1 MAGQRFE
8 LPGIHELSKEQER
21 ARLLPKDGRHLI
33 VGGPGTGKTVIAL
46 LRARRYHREQDK
58 QDYVFLVFNRLLHA
72 ASQQLIG
79 EQLSSATWK
88 SWFGKLYWQRFG
100 ESTPKD
106 VKNAW
111 NIDWKSVQEK
121 IAAVDDASPPAIPYL
136 IIDEGQ
142 DMPPDF
148 YLSLVDLGFEHFF
161 VVADQNQQITEQ
173 CSSRQDLENALVINT
188 EQVVELT
195 ENYRNALPVARLAH
209 EFYTGDPA
217 SPPPALPSGRRS
229 AQQPLLIEYGNDCTM
244 SFAKVIERILK
255 MADREPS
262 KLVAVLTPNNKVRQR
277 YYQALAE
284 CPVTLDN
291 PGPRLVTYST
301 DESGDHSFSEGGIFV
316 INAQAC
322 KGLEFDTVF
331 LADIHEYPYFP
342 IIQDEKRKLFYV
354 MVARAIER
362 VLMLK
367 EAGRHCPVE
376 VILPKDEAILGRW
389 R

>member
-173 CSSRQDLENALVINT
+173 CSSRQDLENALAKLKGEHASDIVLVIGHSNT
-188 EQVVELT
+188 VPDLIKAFGGRTVTMRDDE
-195 ENYRNALPVARLAH
+195 YDAL
-209 EFYTGDPA
+209 Y
-217 SPPPALPSGRRS
+217 
-229 AQQPLLIEYGNDCTM
+229 
-244 SFAKVIERILK
+244 
-255 MADREPS
+255 
-262 KLVAVLTPNNKVRQR
+262 VLTPATGALTLIR
-277 YYQALAE
+277 Y
-284 CPVTLDN
+284 
-291 PGPRLVTYST
+291 
-301 DESGDHSFSEGGIFV
+301 
-316 INAQAC
+316 
-322 KGLEFDTVF
+322 
-331 LADIHEYPYFP
+331 
-342 IIQDEKRKLFYV
+342 
-354 MVARAIER
+354 
-362 VLMLK
+362 
-367 EAGRHCPVE
+367 
-376 VILPKDEAILGRW
+376 
-389 R
+389 